1 MIPESFPT
9 QARIIRSSDGSK
21 IYADAAG
28 NPDKPSIVFIH
39 GMTFSGAVF
48 DVIFSNE
55 KYRQEFYL
63 VRYDMRGHG
72 RSAKP
77 DTADGYASQLFADDF
92 AAIKKAFKLQS
103 PLLVGWSMGSTVLAD
118 IASYLPANT
127 IVGAVY
133 LSALPY
139 IGSVMGRV
147 ATPTMSNIIRGLTCD
162 ESVSR
167 VVDAAIKLTENCFT
181 DSATVAWETRCL
193 WLGMTSCQTP
203 AHRVFLLTRLQNPD
217 KLMELGAQ
225 GLPLLI
231 LHGTDDNIVNGEVVV
246 EEMKP
251 HFRDLEVVM
260 VKGSHVLFYENT
272 EEVMDRITSFML
284 RVRTNE
290 TKKLMVSFASNS
302 LLMYNN

>member
-1 MIPESFPT
+1 MIPEPFPT
-9 QARIIRSSDGSK
+9 QARLIRSSDGSK

-39 GMTFSGAVF
+39 GMAFSGAVF

-77 DTADGYASQLFADDF
+77 DITDGYASQLFADDF

-118 IASYLPANT
+118 IAAYLPANT

-139 IGSVMGRV
+139 IGSVMSRV
-147 ATPTMSNIIRGLTCD
+147 ATPTISGFLYSLTCE
-162 ESVSR
+162 ESASR
-167 VVDAAIKLTENCFT
+167 AVEATIKLTETCFT
-181 DSATVAWETRCL
+181 NSATIPWETKCL
-193 WLGMTSCQTP
+193 WLGMSSYQTP
-203 AHRVFLLTRLQNPD
+203 THRGFLLTRPQNPE
-217 KLMELGAQ
+217 KLMELGTQ
-225 GLPLLI
+225 GLPLLV
-231 LHGTDDNIVNGEVVV
+231 LHGTDDNIINGGAVVD
-246 EEMKP
+246 EMKP
-251 HFRDLEVVM
+251 HFKDLEVIM
-260 VKGSHVLFYENT
+260 MKGSHVLFYENT
-272 EEVMDRITSFML
+272 EEVMNRIANFML

-290 TKKLMVSFASNS
+290 AEKIMQSRL
-302 LLMYNN
+302 